1 MVSYRSAVLLLGLGL
16 PCLEAYVSVPLRPA
30 AAPARTR
37 ACQVSMVEENSSRRQ
52 FISIAAGSA
61 VGMLALGQADRADAL
76 VKGLAPPP
84 DFGKR

>member
-1 MVSYRSAVLLLGLGL
+1 
-16 PCLEAYVSVPLRPA
+16 
-30 AAPARTR
+30 
-37 ACQVSMVEENSSRRQ
+37 MVEENSSRRQ